1 MALKKIYVTRDWKR
15 LDNGKND
22 SRYTLGYF
30 LSDGIEEFLQAR
42 FPTHEIKDYNTLY
55 GMTVDEVY
63 DDNKGFSVVTYD
75 DALKDETAFMTAIK
89 KLRTFMGI
97 TKKTKAQAKNILS
110 KRFTEIETNVF
121 EIHPETTDEI
131 DGLTTP
137 QRLMAL

>member
-15 LDNGKND
+15 LDNGHHD

-55 GMTVDEVY
+55 GMMVDEVY
-63 DDNKGFSVVTYD
+63 TDNKGFSVVTFD
-75 DALKDETAFMTAIK
+75 DALKDEASFMNAIK

-97 TKKTKAQAKNILS
+97 TKKTKAQARKILS
-110 KRFTEIETNVF
+110 SRFTEISPGVF
-121 EIHPETTDEI
+121 EIHPEFTDE
-131 DGLTTP
+131 LV
-137 QRLMAL
+137 